1 MTDHGRVA
9 DFRWRDEG
17 LGQWSTEA
25 IFSRL
30 KQLKIATDPD
40 SFRREA
46 QAAGGPSALTD
57 LWCKRGLAPGLWE
70 DFFLHAPLELWKRLL
85 ADVPCA
91 ELLFEEIGDMIEREQ
106 GDKPFPGPAPVSR
119 RCDTAMRLAALAVAR
134 RPDDPAAWYKEWE
147 GGQYWGVTDWAA
159 ALPWELA
166 REGKIEQAESLCR
179 AWARLADTKM
189 FLGDLGVLLAKAGL
203 KERAAAQVQENL
215 RLFAADFWIL
225 VHAGDAYRGM
235 GDLEGALEFF
245 ERSRRFAGD
254 REDHLA
260 LLDREIEALEA
271 LGRAAQADELRRR
284 AEELERREPDGPDG
298 DESMDDEEAAV
309 APPAA
314 KVGRNDPC
322 PCASGR
328 KYKECRLAA

>member
-1 MTDHGRVA
+1 MADNDRAA

-17 LGQWSTEA
+17 LGKWSTEA

-30 KQLKIATDPD
+30 KHLKIETGPE

-46 QAAGGPSALTD
+46 QAAGGPLALTE
-57 LWCKRGLAPGLWE
+57 LWCKQGLAPGLWE

-91 ELLFEEIGDMIEREQ
+91 ELLFEEIGDMIEREE
-106 GDKPFPGPAPVSR
+106 GGKPFPGPVPVSR
-119 RCDTAMRLAALAVAR
+119 RCDAAMRLAALAVAR

-147 GGQYWGVTDWAA
+147 GRQYWGVTDWAV

-166 REGKIEQAESLCR
+166 RDGKIEQAESLCR

-203 KERAAAQVQENL
+203 KERAAAQVEENL
-215 RLFAADFWIL
+215 RIFAEDFWIL

-235 GDLEGALEFF
+235 AERERALEFF
-245 ERSRRFAGD
+245 ERARRFAGD

-260 LLDREIEALEA
+260 LLDREIEALEE
-271 LGRAAQADELRRR
+271 LGRPARADELRRR
-284 AEELERREPDGPDG
+284 VEELERREPDGPD
-298 DESMDDEEAAV
+298 DDEAAG

-322 PCASGR
+322 PCGSGK
-328 KYKECRLAA
+328 KYKKCCLAA